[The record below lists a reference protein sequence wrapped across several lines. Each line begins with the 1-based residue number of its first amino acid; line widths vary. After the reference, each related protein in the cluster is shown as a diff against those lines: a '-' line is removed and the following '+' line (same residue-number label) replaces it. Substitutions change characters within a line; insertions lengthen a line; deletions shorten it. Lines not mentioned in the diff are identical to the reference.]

1 MTNKTWFTADTH
13 FGHERTME
21 LSKRPFKTTDQM
33 DADIIRNWNINVGEN
48 DTVYHLGD
56 FGDYNVRQF
65 LNGHIVL
72 LYGNY
77 ERADEKENPYLAEH
91 LVEYHGFDLVIRDD
105 YMHRAFDYMSFNLVH
120 EPSKTDPNIFNL
132 FGHIHKLQM
141 VKRNGLNV
149 GVDCHN
155 FTPIDLDT
163 VKFYRNAIEN
173 HYDEEVFGS
182 LPTSGEYD
190 VICRVCDKAIG
201 KSHLNMSHAECSD
214 CYERRFSHE

>member
-21 LSKRPFKTTDQM
+21 LSKRPFSSTVEMNMHLIT
-33 DADIIRNWNINVGEN
+33 NWNKVVGKD

-56 FGDYNVRQF
+56 FGDYGIRQL
-65 LNGHIVL
+65 LNGHIIL

-77 ERADEKENPYLAEH
+77 ERTDEKENPYLAKH
-91 LVEYHGFDLVIRDD
+91 LVEHYGFDLVIRDD
-105 YMHRAFDYMSFNLVH
+105 YMQRAFDYLPFHMVH
-120 EPSKTDPNIFNL
+120 EPSKMIPNNFNL

-141 VKRNGLNV
+141 IKHNGLNV

-182 LPTSGEYD
+182 LPRSDEYD
-190 VICRVCDKAIG
+190 VICRVCDKTIG
-201 KSHLNMSHAECSD
+201 KSHLDMPHAECSD